1 MKSQSHIVVIA
12 LRARALF
19 ATHFCLWCVRCIH
32 FVPSLKATSVEAA
45 LYYKHL
51 FSFLLAQPG

>member
-1 MKSQSHIVVIA
+1 MKSQSRILVIA
-12 LRARALF
+12 LHALALF
-19 ATHFCLWCVRCIH
+19 ATHFCLWCISYIH
-32 FVPSLKATSVEAA
+32 FVPSLKATSVEVA